1 MQKWR
6 RKNPQEGIAILIC
19 IVALR
24 CEENLHVWHRRLCT
38 HLRTIKVFTSFREM
52 MYSNRD
58 ELILAS
64 GSPRRKQ
71 YLKAMGLR
79 FSIRTV
85 SVDETPKPLEHSGD
99 FVRRMA
105 REKAAGVSAEFPH
118 SWVISGDTVV
128 CLGDKILGKPAD
140 ESEAV
145 GLLLALSGREHF
157 VKTGFCVAH
166 KAHGVE
172 VVQSVTTKVLFA
184 KFSES
189 VARAYVAAGESLDK
203 AGAYGIQGKGVF
215 LVKAIEGSYSNV
227 VGLPLQEL
235 IDVLVAHGVIKP
247 EAFVA

>member
-1 MQKWR
+1 
-6 RKNPQEGIAILIC
+6 
-19 IVALR
+19 
-24 CEENLHVWHRRLCT
+24 
-38 HLRTIKVFTSFREM
+38 

-85 SVDETPKPLEHSGD
+85 SVDETPKPLENPED

-140 ESEAV
+140 EREAV
-145 GLLLALSGREHF
+145 ALLMALSGKEHL

-166 KAHGVE
+166 QSRGVE
-172 VVQSVTTKVLFA
+172 SIRMVTTKVHFA
-184 KFSES
+184 DFPES
-189 VARAYVAAGESLDK
+189 VAHAYVAAGESLDK
-203 AGAYGIQGKGVF
+203 AGAYGIQGKGIF
-215 LVKAIEGSYSNV
+215 LVKTIEGSYSNV
-227 VGLPLQEL
+227 VGLPLCEL
-235 IDVLVAHGVIKP
+235 IDVLQAHGVIEP
-247 EAFVA
+247 AVFVT